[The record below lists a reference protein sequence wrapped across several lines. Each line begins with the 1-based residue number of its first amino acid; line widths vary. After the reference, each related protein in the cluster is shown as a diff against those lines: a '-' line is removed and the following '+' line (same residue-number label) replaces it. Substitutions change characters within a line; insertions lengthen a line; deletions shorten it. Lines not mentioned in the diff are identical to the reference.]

1 MQQNEHRLIEEL
13 RHLSPERRAQAERFV
28 LFLRQEDQQEQVRQS
43 YARASE
49 EAFAEIWNNEEDAIY
64 DTL

>member
-1 MQQNEHRLIEEL
+1 MQQHEYRLIKEL
-13 RHLSPERRAQAERFV
+13 RHLSSEQ
-28 LFLRQEDQQEQVRQS
+28 DQVRQS

-64 DTL
+64 DALSGGLTSSKERP